1 MMYNDVEM
9 ASEEN
14 SQPESDEEMKQ
25 VSDNQESDDDIRVG
39 MGRAT
44 HSPAS
49 RDEMVPNDAS
59 DLMEDEE
66 VDFANLES
74 VA

>member
-1 MMYNDVEM
+1 
-9 ASEEN
+9 
-14 SQPESDEEMKQ
+14 
-25 VSDNQESDDDIRVG
+25 

-74 VA
+74 VAQQGLKKTKFN

>member
-1 MMYNDVEM
+1 
-9 ASEEN
+9 
-14 SQPESDEEMKQ
+14 
-25 VSDNQESDDDIRVG
+25 

-49 RDEMVPNDAS
+49 RDEMVSNDAS